1 MIHSARPSHLEHLS
15 WPPAWPIT
23 WTSPLEGAGANSWP
37 AVARLLVGCLWVVCG
52 LIGVGT
58 TLAQGFKKRAV
69 CKGIEM
75 DNQLGRNVL
84 LSRCVCVGLIV

>member
-1 MIHSARPSHLEHLS
+1 MFFWDLAGQP
-15 WPPAWPIT
+15 T
-23 WTSPLEGAGANSWP
+23 WIWAQYCGRWEGRRVWG
-37 AVARLLVGCLWVVCG
+37 RLLVGCLWVVCG
-52 LIGVGT
+52 LISVGT

-84 LSRCVCVGLIV
+84 LSSCVCVGLIV